1 MNNVIPFDN
10 KVTVKVVAKTKPM
23 TCRHRRSLV
32 LDPDSRTLQCE
43 DCGAFVDSFDV
54 LSGIVNR
61 EIRLTSSLE
70 YLTCEVKKLRNE
82 KHDLDKEVKRLKAQ
96 RRYHKNKLRLP
107 ADGVY
112 QPGKSCDVPP
122 PAPHKA
128 QTINKGGHDDS

>member
-96 RRYHKNKLRLP
+96 RRYHKTN
-107 ADGVY
+107 
-112 QPGKSCDVPP
+112 
-122 PAPHKA
+122 
-128 QTINKGGHDDS
+128 